1 MVLILIL
8 SEGNL
13 QHDVFYF
20 IWRKVRILTGKS
32 EITRKKSLA
41 NFKST
46 LRRIFFFQA
55 VRNLP
60 YLRRIP

>member
-1 MVLILIL
+1 MVLFLIL

-20 IWRKVRILTGKS
+20 IWRKVRILIGKS

-41 NFKST
+41 NFKVT
-46 LRRIFFFQA
+46 LRRFFFSQA
-55 VRNLP
+55 LTLQLGV
-60 YLRRIP
+60 YHI